1 MAATLRRFAL
11 FSLLT
16 GAVAA
21 MDSTLANSA
30 ANPLR
35 LWQTTAG
42 VTYND
47 SFLIGNGRLGFSL
60 PGSALTEAITLNED
74 SFWSGGKMDRVN
86 PDAAANM
93 PQIQQLITQGR
104 IEEAATLAGMAYK
117 GLPDSVRHY
126 DWLGRLHLAM
136 KGPAGQAGNYERWL
150 DVGEGLAG
158 VDYTLNGTAFS
169 REYLAS
175 FPDQIIAVRIKS
187 NQSRSI
193 SFTLSQSRG
202 SGLNRFQDYTTSLDG
217 DTILMGGGSMGSDA
231 IVFSSGAKV
240 TVSGGSIKTIGETI
254 VVSDADSAVIYWTAW
269 TTYRKPKEQLRESV
283 LVDLRT
289 AAAKGYDAIRSEHV
303 KDYQKLADR
312 VDLSL
317 GMSSSE
323 QKSKS
328 TAQRLRG
335 MSQAFDPE
343 MATLYFYFARYLL
356 IASGRPGTLPANLQ
370 GIWNTDISP
379 QWGSKYTVNINLQ
392 MNYWPALLTNMPELH
407 HSLLDHLK
415 IMHENGKDVARRMY
429 NASGSV
435 CHHNTDLWGDCAPQD
450 NYAASTFWPTGLGWL
465 VTHVYEHY
473 LFTGDEQV
481 LRDYYP
487 VLQDSALF
495 FLDFLTEYQGHL
507 VTNPSVSPEIQ
518 YYLPNSTT
526 RQGVALTLGPTC
538 DNSIIW
544 EVFGLVFHAT
554 EILGNVEGKEL
565 QDRLKSARARLPP
578 LRRDQYGGLAE
589 FIHDYTED
597 EPGHRHFSQL
607 FGLFPGSQIT
617 SSTSLP
623 FEAAKRSLARRLG
636 NGGGDTGWSRAW
648 SIALAARLLDADGVA
663 KSYNHLL
670 VNLTY
675 PNSMLDINAP
685 SAFQL
690 DGNYGGV
697 TIVEA
702 IVQSHELVTAGG
714 TAATLGD
721 DTSAH
726 HLIRLLPALPRQWA
740 TNGGGHAKGLLTR
753 GGFQLDVH
761 WDDQARLTNAT
772 LTSLNGNTVWV
783 TLGAT
788 PLGHVNGTSAAIEV
802 DGHGN
807 GIFVKLP
814 SEKDKTYVVK
824 RTRE

>member
-1 MAATLRRFAL
+1 
-11 FSLLT
+11 
-16 GAVAA
+16 
-21 MDSTLANSA
+21 
-30 ANPLR
+30 
-35 LWQTTAG
+35 
-42 VTYND
+42 
-47 SFLIGNGRLGFSL
+47 
-60 PGSALTEAITLNED
+60 
-74 SFWSGGKMDRVN
+74 
-86 PDAAANM
+86 
-93 PQIQQLITQGR
+93 
-104 IEEAATLAGMAYK
+104 
-117 GLPDSVRHY
+117 
-126 DWLGRLHLAM
+126 
-136 KGPAGQAGNYERWL
+136 
-150 DVGEGLAG
+150 
-158 VDYTLNGTAFS
+158 
-169 REYLAS
+169 
-175 FPDQIIAVRIKS
+175 
-187 NQSRSI
+187 
-193 SFTLSQSRG
+193 
-202 SGLNRFQDYTTSLDG
+202 
-217 DTILMGGGSMGSDA
+217 
-231 IVFSSGAKV
+231 
-240 TVSGGSIKTIGETI
+240 
-254 VVSDADSAVIYWTAW
+254 
-269 TTYRKPKEQLRESV
+269 
-283 LVDLRT
+283 
-289 AAAKGYDAIRSEHV
+289 
-303 KDYQKLADR
+303 
-312 VDLSL
+312 
-317 GMSSSE
+317 
-323 QKSKS
+323 
-328 TAQRLRG
+328 

-343 MATLYFYFARYLL
+343 MATLYFYFARYVL